1 MRWVDNRQL
10 PIESHEVV
18 SSGERWVVNRCGAKV
33 DIQDRAGNNFYFD
46 KSGRCY
52 VNKGPMLDIFGN
64 IRTRVEIPDP
74 LCQCSR
80 DVVTSVLTRR
90 VD

>member
-18 SSGERWVVNRCGAKV
+18 SSGERWVVNRCGTKV
-33 DIQDRAGNNFYFD
+33 DISDEAGNIFSID
-46 KSGRCY
+46 GEDRCY
-52 VNKGPMLDIFGN
+52 VIGGPMKDIFGG
-64 IRTRVEIPDP
+64 IGTRVEIPDP
-74 LCQCSR
+74 LCQCLR